1 MRGQS
6 LQTKLDQRSH
16 AGGGSSSIQEDWSA
30 QKRKN
35 RERADLVK
43 AEAQIGE
50 LELINSQGMAPLDPR
65 RDLKGLRVLDNRNQS
80 HQIPVL
86 QSEQV

>member
-6 LQTKLDQRSH
+6 LQIKLEQRSH
-16 AGGGSSSIQEDWSA
+16 AGGGISLIQEDWSA

-35 RERADLVK
+35 TERADLVK
-43 AEAQIGE
+43 AEAQVGE
-50 LELINSQGMAPLDPR
+50 LELINSQGMAPPYPR
-65 RDLKGLRVLDNRNQS
+65 RDLKGLRILDNRNQS

-86 QSEQV
+86 QFEQV